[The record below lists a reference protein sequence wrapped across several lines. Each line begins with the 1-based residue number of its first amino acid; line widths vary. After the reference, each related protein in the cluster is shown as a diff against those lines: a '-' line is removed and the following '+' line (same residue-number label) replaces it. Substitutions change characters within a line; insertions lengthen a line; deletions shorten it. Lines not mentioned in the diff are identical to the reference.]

1 MITCS
6 APEMAAS
13 ITARACT
20 RARERSILATFCCVE
35 AMRYDDSRMN
45 EVIRIGILALEVLFF
60 GGLAGSAILVLITAV
75 EDIETVFGREEAE
88 SVTEKEMQY

>member
-1 MITCS
+1 
-6 APEMAAS
+6 
-13 ITARACT
+13 
-20 RARERSILATFCCVE
+20 
-35 AMRYDDSRMN
+35 MN